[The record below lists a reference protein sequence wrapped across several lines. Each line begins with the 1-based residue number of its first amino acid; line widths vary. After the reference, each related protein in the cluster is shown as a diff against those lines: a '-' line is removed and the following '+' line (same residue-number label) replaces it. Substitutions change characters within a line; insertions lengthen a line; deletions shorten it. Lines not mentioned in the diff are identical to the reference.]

1 MLLLLAVD
9 VWWEKEISV
18 FGERVVEKQRNK
30 NLDLIV
36 LFSFDKQTSGLHLFE
51 EEETEN
57 KVVENKN

>member
-1 MLLLLAVD
+1 M
-9 VWWEKEISV
+9 SV